1 MKALKTALICRC
13 FFSWRQRQH
22 TCTHSLH
29 HTGAEQKVLTEWWKN
44 HYAASSVISQHH
56 AERTAMLSPLT
67 RGGGPRESGLTPLT
81 NTSATVCVC
90 VCIPV
95 VIITQ
100 IRAEP
105 NPHRVF
111 SPNLAPLLTALPSS
125 APPVALV
132 LQSERGWEAEQP
144 PWHLH
149 HAWLTDRWTKHWHM
163 LLSSKSQ
170 TFQTLFF
177 SYRSPTAQ
185 IKYWTAVDTAGPT
198 C

>member
-1 MKALKTALICRC
+1 MKALKTALICRW

-111 SPNLAPLLTALPSS
+111 SPQSCPPADCPAQFSPACSSGPAVWAWMGSRAAALTSPPRLADRQMDKALTHAPFFKIPDISNPLF
-125 APPVALV
+125 
-132 LQSERGWEAEQP
+132 
-144 PWHLH
+144 
-149 HAWLTDRWTKHWHM
+149 
-163 LLSSKSQ
+163 LLSIAH
-170 TFQTLFF
+170 
-177 SYRSPTAQ
+177 SPN
-185 IKYWTAVDTAGPT
+185 
-198 C
+198 